1 MSSQIDPSTLPAW
14 QRLRELAETV
24 GKRTTAELIDE
35 RVGALTAQM
44 AEITLDY
51 SRQRVNSDVMHE
63 LFALAK
69 QAGVAE
75 QRDAMFAGAAVNSTE
90 NRAALHTAL
99 RGSFLGNSNV
109 IDAHELAQSVLAD
122 MGEFADGVRS
132 GSITGSTG
140 KAFRTVINIG
150 IGGSDLGP
158 AMAYQALRPFV
169 DPDITVRFV
178 SNLDPDDIHEA
189 LDGADPE
196 TTLFLIA
203 SKTFTTA
210 ETMTNARVAREWL
223 CLALDSDAVTSHFA
237 ALSTAHAEV
246 ADFGITA
253 DRTFGFWEW
262 VGGRYSLGSAIGLS
276 LMIAIGPQSFG
287 RMLDG
292 FASVDEGFRSA
303 PDETNV
309 PLIMG
314 LIGVWNRTFLDIP
327 TVAVLPYAHR
337 LRRFPAYL
345 QQLVMESNGKS
356 VRHDGAPVSYPT
368 SPVYWGEPGT
378 NGQHSFHQLLHQGT
392 DDVACDILVFA
403 HSSGSNQQQQLELV
417 AHAVAQASVLTR
429 GRDADDVVRSGVDAE
444 MAAHRAMPG
453 NRPTSVLIARE
464 LDPFTLGALIALYE
478 HAVFVEAAVWGIN
491 AFDQWGVELGKQVA
505 GDISDSWDAPDAA
518 GFNRE
523 TLATLAMIRAYGT

>member
-14 QRLRELAETV
+14 RRLRELAQTV
-24 GKRTTAELIDE
+24 GKQTTAELIDQ
-35 RVGALTAQM
+35 RAGALTAQM

-51 SRQRVNSDVMHE
+51 SRQRVDSDVMHQ

-69 QAGVAE
+69 QAGLAE
-75 QRDAMFAGAAVNSTE
+75 QRDAMFAGGAVNSTE
-90 NRAALHTAL
+90 NRPALHAAL
-99 RGSFLGNSNV
+99 RGSLDDNANV
-109 IDAHELAQSVLAD
+109 RHASESARAVLAD
-122 MGEFADGVRS
+122 MGEFADGIRS

-140 KAFRTVINIG
+140 KAFQTVINIG

-158 AMAYQALRPFV
+158 AMAYQALRPFA
-169 DPDITVRFV
+169 DPKISVHFV

-189 LDGADPE
+189 LATADPE

-203 SKTFTTA
+203 SKTFSTA
-210 ETMTNARVAREWL
+210 ETMANARVAREWL
-223 CLALDSDAVTSHFA
+223 CSALDSDAITSHFA

-246 ADFGITA
+246 AAFGISA
-253 DRTFGFWEW
+253 ERTFGFWEW

-276 LMIAIGPQSFG
+276 LMIAIGPAAFT

-292 FASVDEGFRSA
+292 FASVDEGFRFAS
-303 PDETNV
+303 DDMNI

-314 LIGVWNRTFLDIP
+314 LLGVWNRTFLDIP

-392 DDVACDILVFA
+392 DDVACDILIFA
-403 HSSGSNQQQQLELV
+403 HSSESNQHQQRGLV
-417 AHAVAQASVLTR
+417 AHAVAQAAVLTR
-429 GRDADDVVRSGVDAE
+429 GRDANDVVRSGVESE
-444 MAAHRAMPG
+444 MAAHRAIPG
-453 NRPTSVLIARE
+453 NRPTSLLIARE

-505 GDISDSWDAPDAA
+505 GDISDSWDEPEAA
-518 GFNRE
+518 NLDRE
-523 TLATLAMIRAYGT
+523 TLASLAIIRAHDT

>member
-14 QRLRELAETV
+14 RRLRELAETV

-35 RVGALTAQM
+35 RAGALTAQM
-44 AEITLDY
+44 ANITLDY

-75 QRDAMFAGAAVNSTE
+75 QRDAMFAGDAVNSTE
-90 NRAALHTAL
+90 NRPALHAAL
-99 RGSFLGNSNV
+99 RGSLDGNMNV
-109 IDAHELAQSVLAD
+109 IRARELAQSVLID
-122 MGEFADGVRS
+122 MSEFADGIRT

-158 AMAYQALRPFV
+158 AMAYQALQPFA
-169 DPDITVRFV
+169 DPEITVHFV
-178 SNLDPDDIHEA
+178 SNLDPDDLHEA
-189 LDGADPE
+189 LDAADPE

-210 ETMTNARVAREWL
+210 ETMANAHAAREWL
-223 CLALDSDAVTSHFA
+223 CSALDSTAVTSHFA
-237 ALSTAHAEV
+237 ALSTAHAQVE
-246 ADFGITA
+246 AFGISSEQ
-253 DRTFGFWEW
+253 TFGFWEW

-276 LMIAIGPQSFG
+276 LMIAIGPQAFG

-292 FASVDEGFRSA
+292 FAAVDEGFRRT
-303 PDETNV
+303 PDEGNV

-356 VRHDGAPVSYPT
+356 VRHDGTPVSYPT

-392 DDVACDILVFA
+392 DDVACDILIFA
-403 HSSGSNQQQQLELV
+403 HSRGTDQQQQRELIS
-417 AHAVAQASVLTR
+417 HALAQAAVLAR
-429 GRDADDVVRSGVDAE
+429 GRSASDVVRSGVEADVAE
-444 MAAHRAMPG
+444 HRVMPG

-478 HAVFVEAAVWGIN
+478 HAVFVQAAVWGIN

-505 GDISDSWDAPDAA
+505 GDISASWGTPEDANL
-518 GFNRE
+518 NRE
-523 TLATLAMIRAYGT
+523 TLASLSMIRSYDT